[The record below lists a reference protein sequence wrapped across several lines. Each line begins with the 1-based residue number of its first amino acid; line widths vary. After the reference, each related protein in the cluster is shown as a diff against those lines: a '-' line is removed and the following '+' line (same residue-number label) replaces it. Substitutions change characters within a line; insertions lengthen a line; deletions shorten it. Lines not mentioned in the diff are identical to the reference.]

1 MNSVRMSVS
10 IVPRDT
16 LEAESLA
23 VVLRAAGVAVDVPEA
38 ESTLQ
43 VVAVPRASRHRIE
56 EVLDGTPHPNLLLVA
71 EGDDTRT
78 AALAQALRSSGVVSW
93 RKTVAELVATVQS
106 VAEGG
111 SMPVENRAHS
121 KDPFAQLTA
130 RERDVIGLVALGRT
144 DDQVATLLGISANTV
159 RTHVQHVLAKLQVS
173 HRHAAA
179 AAARKSPVMLARS
192 AWIPSQ
198 RSGKAAS

>member
-1 MNSVRMSVS
+1 MSTVPVSVS
-10 IVPRDT
+10 IVPRHT
-16 LEAESLA
+16 LESESLA
-23 VVLRAAGVAVDVPEA
+23 VVLRAAGVPVDDPDA

-43 VVAVPRASRHRIE
+43 VVALPRASRHRIE

-71 EGDDTRT
+71 EGDDSHT
-78 AALAQALRSSGVVSW
+78 AALAQALHSSGVVSW
-93 RKTVAELVATVQS
+93 RKTVAELVSTVRS

-111 SMPVENRAHS
+111 SMPVASKAHS

-130 RERDVIGLVALGRT
+130 RERDVIGLVSLGRS
-144 DDQVATLLGISANTV
+144 DDQVATLLGISSNTV

-179 AAARKSPVMLARS
+179 ALARKSPLMLART